1 MKFLYQSER
10 WENFIIFLSRFS
22 IDLCLFKNCRLKRWP
37 VSRKNPKADKKVKK
51 KFFWIKSVFSFLCLT
66 NQIFFPMNF
75 RLAAV
80 YTKMLCG
87 HFGHFMYN
95 ICWEERLHITRIG
108 SNIFASCL
116 KLTLMRPIGL
126 PPHAPF
132 AQKSADQRWLITKSA
147 KNRYF
152 SI

>member
-1 MKFLYQSER
+1 MKFLYESEW
-10 WENFIIFLSRFS
+10 WENFIIFLSHFS
-22 IDLCLFKNCRLKRWP
+22 IDLYSFKNCRLKRWP

-51 KFFWIKSVFSFLCLT
+51 NFFGSNRSSVFCVS
-66 NQIFFPMNF
+66 QIRFFFPMNF

-132 AQKSADQRWLITKSA
+132 AQKSADQRWLITNSA

-152 SI
+152 FL

>member
-1 MKFLYQSER
+1 MKFLYQPER
-10 WENFIIFLSRFS
+10 WENFIIFLSHFS
-22 IDLCLFKNCRLKRWP
+22 IDLFLFKNWRLKRWP

-66 NQIFFPMNF
+66 NQIFFLMTL

-80 YTKMLCG
+80 YTKQLCG
-87 HFGHFMYN
+87 HFGHFMYK

-132 AQKSADQRWLITKSA
+132 AQRLPP
-147 KNRYF
+147 F
-152 SI
+152 